1 MADLNPYLSL
11 VHTRIV
17 RLVISW

>member
-11 VHTRIV
+11 LHTRIV